1 MPIRI
6 PAAVATLTMLTAPFL
21 SGSALAADLGVDFKW
36 SSEDRCSRSSPEIH
50 VSNIPA
56 GNASFKVRL
65 RDNDVPS
72 WRHGG
77 GTVPADPSG
86 VIAKGALTDGYN
98 GPCPPD
104 GTHHYEIIV
113 KALNADGDTLA
124 EGSAEHPFP

>member
-1 MPIRI
+1 MSIRM
-6 PAAVATLTMLTAPFL
+6 PAAVAALTIVAAPIL
-21 SGSALAADLGVDFKW
+21 SVGALAADLGVDFKW
-36 SSEDRCSRSSPEIH
+36 SGEDRCSRSSPEIH
-50 VSNIPA
+50 VSNVPA
-56 GNASFKVRL
+56 GTTSIKVRL

-86 VIAKGALTDGYN
+86 VIPKGALTDGYN

-113 KALNADGDTLA
+113 KALNAGGDTLA